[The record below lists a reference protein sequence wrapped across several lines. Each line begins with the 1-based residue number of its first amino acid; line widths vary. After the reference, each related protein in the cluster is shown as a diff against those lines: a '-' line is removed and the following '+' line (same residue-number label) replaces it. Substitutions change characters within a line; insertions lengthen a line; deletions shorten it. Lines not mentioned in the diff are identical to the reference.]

1 MKMMKLWM
9 LVAVAALASACSK
22 QDTEGFEDAT
32 ATKTIEFVATDAGGR
47 TIFGEPNGDNY
58 PVLWSAEDMVTV
70 SLNMYDRAP
79 ATAVTPINDGASA
92 SFAVAYDEEAAAADA
107 EKTFY
112 AVVPN
117 TGVSGYYNNENSD
130 PRFIIKL
137 LADQTPL
144 SNSCDPKV
152 QILYAQSA
160 TYTTIPEQVEMSFKH
175 WCAYGCMTINN
186 LNTTE
191 KIAKVQLTVD
201 SYLAGST
208 YWRPTAENE
217 VDRLYNIGGSPAP
230 KTPEKTITLNT
241 SSVENPLWFAALPV
255 DLSGKELTIR
265 VTLENGS
272 YYEKTI
278 TFANGDGNFQAGKI
292 AKFSVNFADVEKV
305 VVAEPFQLLEVY
317 KENDVAQGVVFW
329 VSDDGQTAKIVSLD
343 RCEASVWSSD
353 NTTATKVTANPAV
366 TDTAG
371 CAANMS
377 AVLTWLENNSEVEMP
392 IVNFCKAKGE
402 GWYWPAYN
410 DLQQLSA
417 AYNGVAKHSNVS
429 NKYSGS
435 SQTAPSSAEK
445 AAQDAF
451 EAALKQADPNADP
464 INDYSITGYYTTD
477 KTKSFGD
484 RYWACREYNG
494 TNAYYVQYGYQA
506 YSHAGKKNNYYGRA
520 VKIVTK

>member
-22 QDTEGFEDAT
+22 QDTEGFDGAT
-32 ATKTIEFVATDAGGR
+32 AAKTIEFVATDAGGR
-47 TIFGEPNGDNY
+47 TIFGEPDGNNY

-79 ATAVTPINDGASA
+79 ATAVTPINNGASA
-92 SFAVAYDEEAAAADA
+92 SFVVAYDEEAAEADA

-117 TGVSGYYNNENSD
+117 TGVSGYYNNGNDD

-137 LADQTPL
+137 LAEQTPL
-144 SNSCDPKV
+144 ADSCDPKA
-152 QILYAQSA
+152 QILYAQSE
-160 TYTTIPEQVEMSFKH
+160 TYTDIPEQVALSFKH
-175 WCAYGCMTINN
+175 WCAYGCLTIKN

-191 KIAKVQLTVD
+191 PIAKVQLTVD

-208 YWRPTAENE
+208 YWRPTQENE
-217 VDRLYNIGGSPAP
+217 VDRVYNIGGSPAP

-241 SSVENPLWFAALPV
+241 KSVENPLWFAVLPV
-255 DLSGKELTIR
+255 DLSGEEFAVR

-343 RCEASVWSSD
+343 RCEPTAWSNDLTSIG
-353 NTTATKVTANPAV
+353 VTANPKVDAI
-366 TDTAG
+366 DD

-377 AVLTWLENNSEVEMP
+377 IVVNWLKEHADVEIP
-392 IVNFCKAKGE
+392 IVSFCQAKGE
-402 GWYWPAYN
+402 GWYWPAYY
-410 DLQQLSA
+410 DLLQLAA
-417 AYNGVAKHSNVS
+417 AYNGVATHSDIK
-429 NKYSGS
+429 NKYGS
-435 SQTAPSSAEK
+435 TPVAPSAEEA
-445 AAQDAF
+445 AAQAAF
-451 EAALKQADPNADP
+451 EAKLKEADPNADP
-464 INDYSITGYYTTD
+464 LNANITYPIGTT
-477 KTKSFGD
+477 KGSGD
-484 RYWACREYNG
+484 RYWACRERDNDE
-494 TNAYYVQYGYQA
+494 TFYVQYGYHVA
-506 YSHAGKKNNYYGRA
+506 NYAKKTNVWFGRA
-520 VKIVTK
+520 VKVVKK